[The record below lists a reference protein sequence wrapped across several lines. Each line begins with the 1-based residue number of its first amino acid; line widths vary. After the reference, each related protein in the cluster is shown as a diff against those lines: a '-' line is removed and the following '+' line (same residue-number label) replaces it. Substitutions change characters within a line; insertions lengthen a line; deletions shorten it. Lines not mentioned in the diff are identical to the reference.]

1 MLQID
6 CIVCIKPAH
15 WCNPNCCKQLLLI
28 VSNGDLSKIDP
39 HLILKP
45 QSLLSNVI
53 TQVSPRK
60 EDKCLIINSSVQ
72 NQVIIS
78 VKHKN
83 LNCAFLPFVFAC
95 VYDGMVNCILSSA
108 AKTIFPFE

>member
-15 WCNPNCCKQLLLI
+15 WCNPNCYKQLLLI

-39 HLILKP
+39 HLVLKP

-53 TQVSPRK
+53 TQVSLRK
-60 EDKCLIINSSVQ
+60 EDKCMIINASIQ
-72 NQVIIS
+72 NRVIIS
-78 VKHKN
+78 MKQTN
-83 LNCAFLPFVFAC
+83 LNFHFLLFVFSG
-95 VYDGMVNCILSSA
+95 VVN
-108 AKTIFPFE
+108 